1 MKKNLFEK
9 IIISLFIIYT
19 LVGFFWVPSII
30 KEQLIKNLD
39 NTLITKTSLEKVYFN
54 PFTLKIELNNFSLS
68 KDEKKLIAFEK
79 LYIDFSLLKSLHES
93 HISFKSLDLVKPY
106 IDIIQD
112 EKGTINLATLLKPQE
127 ENKAKEEETSS
138 NTSIP
143 NFKITKTQIIEG
155 NFLFTQIFKGKNTTT
170 NLKNFNYTFYE
181 LGTYKNSLAS
191 HNLNTVINENTKLFV
206 EGGFRLIPFK
216 MYGKVK
222 LQNLKPNEY
231 LGYSK
236 DMLNFSIG
244 NPNLNL
250 SFGYRVD
257 TTNDLILFIDN
268 TNLSI
273 KNLKLIKDK
282 EELISLNSFNIN
294 NLNLD
299 LSNQKLNIETIS
311 LDKLIANV
319 VSNKQSNLNFEN
331 LINIKDEID
340 NSKDIKKEE
349 KESKPWLI
357 DLDKISLNNSTINF
371 NDLKDNIKLQT
382 NNINISL
389 DESSIKDE
397 NITIKSL
404 NLEKTNL
411 NLVEKTDIDI
421 ENINL
426 NLKNISYNN
435 GEIKIDNSQLLTKE
449 FKIID
454 KNAKTDISGK
464 NIDIKINSLIKNEKL
479 IKLSSIDMK
488 EPVLSIV
495 LGKQEITKEKSKEI
509 KNKKTEIKKESDS
522 STILDIGPINIK
534 NANLIFEDKNL
545 PIPFKTDISKLN
557 GEISELKS
565 TSSKPSKLNLEGK
578 IDKYG
583 YTRIT
588 GIVDHKD
595 IKNLTDVNMIFKN
608 IAIKNFTPYSG
619 KFVGRELEDGKLNLN
634 LNYNIKKSN
643 LEAKNSIVIT
653 NIKLGDI
660 VKSEEA
666 VSLPLD
672 LAIALLEDT
681 NGVINLNIPITGNL
695 NDPQFSIGP
704 IVWKAFTNILFKA
717 VSAPFS
723 LLASLLGIEE
733 KELNSTEFIY
743 GESKLLASE
752 KESLDNIAKALQ
764 QRPNLAL
771 KVLGT
776 YNKLKDTDT
785 LQYIKVE
792 DLIKIDMQKIKEKDS
807 YLVALE
813 NRYLELKEK
822 MELEELKKTFIIKT
836 KDDKEFFDKNSYIKF
851 LKRKVA
857 KSLII
862 KDEELINLAKQ
873 RANSVKTYLETTHK
887 ISSNRILVK
896 DEIKVLD
903 DKDAEY
909 VRFDLEIDVVKK

>member
-1 MKKNLFEK
+1 M
-9 IIISLFIIYT
+9 
-19 LVGFFWVPSII
+19 
-30 KEQLIKNLD
+30 
-39 NTLITKTSLEKVYFN
+39 
-54 PFTLKIELNNFSLS
+54 
-68 KDEKKLIAFEK
+68 
-79 LYIDFSLLKSLHES
+79 
-93 HISFKSLDLVKPY
+93 
-106 IDIIQD
+106 
-112 EKGTINLATLLKPQE
+112 
-127 ENKAKEEETSS
+127 
-138 NTSIP
+138 
-143 NFKITKTQIIEG
+143 
-155 NFLFTQIFKGKNTTT
+155 
-170 NLKNFNYTFYE
+170 
-181 LGTYKNSLAS
+181 AS

-717 VSAPFS
+717 VSDPFS

>member
-1 MKKNLFEK
+1 M
-9 IIISLFIIYT
+9 
-19 LVGFFWVPSII
+19 
-30 KEQLIKNLD
+30 
-39 NTLITKTSLEKVYFN
+39 
-54 PFTLKIELNNFSLS
+54 
-68 KDEKKLIAFEK
+68 
-79 LYIDFSLLKSLHES
+79 
-93 HISFKSLDLVKPY
+93 
-106 IDIIQD
+106 
-112 EKGTINLATLLKPQE
+112 
-127 ENKAKEEETSS
+127 
-138 NTSIP
+138 
-143 NFKITKTQIIEG
+143 
-155 NFLFTQIFKGKNTTT
+155 
-170 NLKNFNYTFYE
+170 
-181 LGTYKNSLAS
+181 AS